1 MTVGDRVSFQNTSA
15 TGTIVKVTSK
25 DKFFFEAKEDT
36 YTVEWDDG
44 YKSSDAYYRRDLHLI

>member
-44 YKSSDAYYRRDLHLI
+44 IFSYSLYNVDLDLI